1 MHSETLHELTALS
14 NRIGRPENDY
24 AILGEGN
31 TSALIGDDSFFVKAS
46 GAELRTVG
54 PDGFVLMSLS
64 RVLAMLHAGEIDDAS
79 IVRRL
84 TAAKVDGKPEPRP
97 SVESLMHAI
106 CLSVPGV
113 RVVIHTHPTAVNAIT
128 CSKGFET
135 LTSGRLFPDEV
146 VVCGVAPCKVGYHDP
161 GLPLARE
168 VAKSLAEFQ
177 GRHGVPPKVI
187 LLQSHGLVA
196 LGATGREAENITA
209 MAVKSARTL
218 LGTMAFGGPN
228 FLPDHHVARI
238 RDRSDEHYRQRIIGG
253 G

>member
-1 MHSETLHELTALS
+1 
-14 NRIGRPENDY
+14 
-24 AILGEGN
+24 
-31 TSALIGDDSFFVKAS
+31 
-46 GAELRTVG
+46 
-54 PDGFVLMSLS
+54 MSLS

-146 VVCGVAPCKVGYHDP
+146 VVCGVAQCKVGYHDP

-187 LLQSHGLVA
+187 LFCRATAVA
-196 LGATGREAENITA
+196 LGAQ
-209 MAVKSARTL
+209 SAR
-218 LGTMAFGGPN
+218 GGEHNGDGGEIGADP
-228 FLPDHHVARI
+228 ARNDGV
-238 RDRSDEHYRQRIIGG
+238 RRAELSARSSRGPHP
-253 G
+253 